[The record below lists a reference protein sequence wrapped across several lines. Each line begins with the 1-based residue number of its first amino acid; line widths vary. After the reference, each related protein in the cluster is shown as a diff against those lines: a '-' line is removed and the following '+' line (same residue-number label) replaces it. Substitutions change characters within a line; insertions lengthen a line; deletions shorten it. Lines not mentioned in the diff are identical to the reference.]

1 MNANSEGSCPLPGMN
16 DREQIVWS
24 IVYTRYADDPDLA
37 VLKANQALI
46 GLRSHELDGPPEE
59 VWVEPSRDGM
69 QISFEDWKVWHP
81 ISFELQ
87 YKRAPSAE
95 QIAADFEAFERARSD
110 FW

>member
-1 MNANSEGSCPLPGMN
+1 
-16 DREQIVWS
+16 
-24 IVYTRYADDPDLA
+24 
-37 VLKANQALI
+37 
-46 GLRSHELDGPPEE
+46 
-59 VWVEPSRDGM
+59 M